1 MDYRH
6 LIGSMVL
13 AAAATWAALAPTAH
27 AAPVIVENGEMVICS
42 PTPANYFV
50 ERGGTLSATSS
61 AEATAL
67 RSEGGA
73 VSIASGATLSIDIGS
88 GTNTYYLGGG
98 LAGTGAF
105 EKAGA
110 GSLAVSGVN
119 NGFAGTVKAS
129 GGTLSFRPVH
139 ATPKFTYY
147 RLVLMSL
154 EGMVDNNLELAE
166 LALYDIVG
174 ERINIGLTR
183 VSEPEW
189 SSTNLLPG
197 TYSKFGEATTDGM
210 STSAANLFDGKPGT
224 IMSGYATRT
233 SNKTYWIYLN
243 MRLPES
249 SDVAPAFYNI
259 AFGRTDRA
267 PKSWMLQG
275 SDDHA
280 TWFTLDKRDADAVA
294 DIKPS
299 SNNSWC
305 NDGIPLPLVWEGDN
319 APVGEV
325 DAKWFRFTVKA
336 VGGTGQTRQIS
347 ELSLYDMQGKRLNVG
362 LTSMGLDYSGTLPAG
377 SFSWHYQ
384 YSGSYAGVDTHE
396 DKMFDEDIDTRFQA
410 QSLNYQNLAEGAV
423 EVRWHKWT
431 MRLADDAPPVASY
444 NFAPYDP
451 SIPSSYPANWLVEA
465 SRDGT
470 TWFQVDARSGD
481 AATSLFP
488 ETRGYCNNGHPIGF
502 TSGFDRT
509 LAPTGA
515 VVAVANGARLEF
527 PASTSCANS
536 VSGLAA
542 DLTAEGVLG
551 TIVNFNPAASGV
563 LHLTYSHSPRLED
576 TALPIVFNGV
586 EKGANL
592 ENWTVVANGTPDT
605 DGLYSMRF
613 DENDLLRVTKKPTAT
628 ILSFR

>member
-6 LIGSMVL
+6 LISSMVL
-13 AAAATWAALAPTAH
+13 AAAGAAFSPVAQAT
-27 AAPVIVENGEMVICS
+27 PVIVEDGETVNCS
-42 PTPANYFV
+42 PAPANYFV
-50 ERGGTLSATSS
+50 ERGGTLSASSS
-61 AEATAL
+61 AEAMAL

-73 VSIASGATLSIDIGS
+73 VSIASGATLSIDIGA
-88 GTNTYYLGGG
+88 GTNAYYIGGG
-98 LAGTGAF
+98 LAGAGAF
-105 EKAGA
+105 EKSGA

-147 RLVLMSL
+147 RLVLTSL
-154 EGMVDNNLELAE
+154 EGMVDNNLELSE
-166 LALYDIVG
+166 LALYDIAG
-174 ERINIGLTR
+174 ERINLGLTR
-183 VSEPEW
+183 ASEPEW

-197 TYSKFGEATTDGM
+197 TYSKFGAGGSETM
-210 STSAANLFDGKPGT
+210 SETAAYLFDGSLGSHMYGWAARSSDK
-224 IMSGYATRT
+224 A
-233 SNKTYWIYLN
+233 YWIYFN

-259 AFGRTDRA
+259 AFGVTNRTPRA
-267 PKSWMLQG
+267 WMLQG
-275 SDDHA
+275 SDDHT
-280 TWFTLDKRDADAVA
+280 TWFTLDKRDAAAVA
-294 DIKPS
+294 EIKPS
-299 SNNSWC
+299 NNNSWC
-305 NDGIPLPLVWEGDN
+305 NNGTPLPLVWESDKGS
-319 APVGEV
+319 VGEV

-336 VGGTGQTRQIS
+336 VGGTAQTRQIS

-384 YSGSYAGVDTHE
+384 YAGSYAGANTHE

-410 QSLNYQNLAEGAV
+410 QSLNYDSLYGNVFEA
-423 EVRWHKWT
+423 RWHKWT

-451 SIPSSYPANWLVEA
+451 SIPSTYPVNWLVEA

-470 TWFQVDARSGD
+470 TWFQVDAKSGT
-481 AATSLFP
+481 AATSLIP
-488 ETRGYCNNGHPIGF
+488 AARGYCNNGHPIGF

-515 VVAVANGARLEF
+515 VVGVSNDARLEL

-536 VSGLAA
+536 VAGLAA
-542 DLTAEGVLG
+542 DLTAEGSLG

-576 TALPIVFNGV
+576 TALPIVFDGV
-586 EKGANL
+586 ENGANV
-592 ENWTVVANGTPDT
+592 ENWTVVANGKPDT

-613 DENDLLRVTKKPTAT
+613 DENNLLRVTKKPTAT
-628 ILSFR
+628 VMYFR